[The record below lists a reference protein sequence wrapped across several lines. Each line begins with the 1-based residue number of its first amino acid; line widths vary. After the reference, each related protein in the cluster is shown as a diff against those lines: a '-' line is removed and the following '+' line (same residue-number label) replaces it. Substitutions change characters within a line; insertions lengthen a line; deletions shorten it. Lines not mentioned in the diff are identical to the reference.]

1 MTIAIF
7 ASGTGSNAVKIIE
20 YFKEK
25 PQYQFI
31 VLSNKKD
38 APVLEKAQNLGI
50 KTWTFGK
57 QDFYENNKVLA
68 ILKEQKVDF
77 VVLAGF
83 LWLVPEHIVKYF
95 PNKIIN
101 LHPALLPKHGGKGMF
116 GHKVHEA
123 VIQAKEKESGI
134 TIHYVNER
142 YDEGSIIFQAQCQVN
157 EGDTP
162 ESLANK
168 IHALE
173 HEHLPRVLE
182 KLLLE
187 MHNK

>member
-25 PQYQFI
+25 PHYQFI

-38 APVLEKAQNLGI
+38 APVLEKARHLGVP
-50 KTWTFGK
+50 TWTFGK
-57 QDFYENNKVLA
+57 QDFYENGKVLDF
-68 ILKEQKVDF
+68 LKEQKVDF
-77 VVLAGF
+77 IVLAGF
-83 LWLVPEHIVKYF
+83 LWLVPADIVRHF

-101 LHPALLPKHGGKGMF
+101 LHPALLPKYGGKGMF
-116 GHKVHEA
+116 GQKVHEA

-134 TIHYVNER
+134 TIHYVNEK
-142 YDEGSIIFQAQCQVN
+142 YDEGSIIFQTQCFVN
-157 EGDTP
+157 EDDTP

-173 HEHLPRVLE
+173 HWHLPRVLE
-182 KLLLE
+182 KLLADLHE
-187 MHNK
+187 A

>member
-20 YFKEK
+20 YFREK
-25 PQYQFI
+25 PHYQFI

-57 QDFYENNKVLA
+57 QDFYENSKVLD

-83 LWLVPEHIVKYF
+83 LWLVPEHIVKHF
-95 PNKIIN
+95 TNKIIN
-101 LHPALLPKHGGKGMF
+101 LHPALLPKYGGKGMF

-162 ESLANK
+162 ESLASK